1 MDGVRTASPRLEGL
15 DALRGI
21 AAMSV
26 MLYHYTSRYGWW
38 LRVPPP
44 RPSLDFPH
52 GNFGVELF
60 FIISGF
66 VIFMTLERSR
76 SLADFLMFRFARL
89 YPAYWAA
96 LSFTIALTVVAGAAG
111 IGGFGFGGHDPAGGW
126 LRIAANTT
134 MLPALFGQLAIDG
147 SYWSLFYE
155 VWFYVLAGYVWFTV
169 RPRRPELCCA
179 IWLASSLLFRCAQD
193 SGYGRALGQL
203 ANAPFSDLFTIGIML
218 YQIRSARASPATWA
232 VLGLAIAVSFSAPDV
247 ALSGLSSMGY
257 PLVVA
262 GLSGCV
268 WLASGPGLRLCP
280 IAPLRFLGRISF
292 PLYLVHQAAGFL
304 IIARLEDRGVS
315 ADLAVALTGA
325 YAIGVAWVIS
335 MTVEFPAQAWLRERY
350 WASRV
355 SARAV
360 ESRTAPAA
368 PVGAAHGR

>member
-21 AAMSV
+21 AAVSV

-38 LRVPPP
+38 FPVPPP
-44 RPSLDFPH
+44 RASLVFPH

-60 FIISGF
+60 FIVSGF

-89 YPAYWAA
+89 YPAYWAV
-96 LSFTIALTVVAGAAG
+96 LSFTIVLSAGTG
-111 IGGFGFGGHDPAGGW
+111 SIGAGGHDPAGDW

-155 VWFYVLAGYVWFTV
+155 VWFYLLAGYVWFAV

-179 IWLASSLLFRCAQD
+179 IWLVVSLLFRGVQD
-193 SGYGRALGQL
+193 SGYCRALGQL

-218 YQIRSARASPATWA
+218 YQVRTARANLSTWA
-232 VLGLAIAVSFSAPDV
+232 VLGLAVEVTFSAPDV
-247 ALSGLSSMGY
+247 ALSGLSRMGY

-262 GLSGCV
+262 GLAGSV
-268 WLASGPGLRLCP
+268 WLASGPGLWVRP
-280 IAPLRFLGRISF
+280 VAPLRFLGRISY
-292 PLYLVHQAAGFL
+292 PLYLVHQAVGFL
-304 IIARLEDRGVS
+304 IIARLEDRGLG
-315 ADLAVALTGA
+315 ADLAVALTAA

-350 WASRV
+350 WASR
-355 SARAV
+355 AIGHAIGPRPI
-360 ESRTAPAA
+360 PAA
-368 PVGAAHGR
+368 RREIGPA